1 MGEPTNPAP
10 EARIQDPIRIR
21 RRGRPNNPRREL
33 SQWETLLQMHARQE
47 EATRAQQIAE
57 RERATWDLI
66 DGLGEEL
73 PEVHELA
80 NLIGIG
86 GNNQTNDQRGRRC
99 GQNSRESG
107 RGNGPRRTN
116 SGARGG
122 SRGGVHGG
130 AQRGGRSNGPMCPR
144 LSQLAP
150 EDKIMSRSN

>member
-1 MGEPTNPAP
+1 
-10 EARIQDPIRIR
+10 
-21 RRGRPNNPRREL
+21 
-33 SQWETLLQMHARQE
+33 MHARQE

-80 NLIGIG
+80 NLVGIS

-130 AQRGGRSNGPMCPR
+130 AQRGGRSNGSIHPNPR
-144 LSQLAP
+144 HPSRPTPLTTRSRRQGNESIELS
-150 EDKIMSRSN
+150 N